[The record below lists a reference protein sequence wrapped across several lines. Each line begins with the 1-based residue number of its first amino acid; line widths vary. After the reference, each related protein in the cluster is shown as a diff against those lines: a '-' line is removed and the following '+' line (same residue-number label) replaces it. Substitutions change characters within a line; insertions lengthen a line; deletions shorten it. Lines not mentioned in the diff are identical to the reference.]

1 VKPGSL
7 KKSYLTRSL
16 FGNAA
21 VFMPDGCPLDPTAQG
36 GRCLTQS
43 EIYLILPGCSPAP
56 SDRYLSFGCHV
67 PAWSHF
73 T

>member
-36 GRCLTQS
+36 GRCLTQT
-43 EIYLILPGCSPAP
+43 EIYLIL
-56 SDRYLSFGCHV
+56 
-67 PAWSHF
+67 AWIQSGA
-73 T
+73 TP